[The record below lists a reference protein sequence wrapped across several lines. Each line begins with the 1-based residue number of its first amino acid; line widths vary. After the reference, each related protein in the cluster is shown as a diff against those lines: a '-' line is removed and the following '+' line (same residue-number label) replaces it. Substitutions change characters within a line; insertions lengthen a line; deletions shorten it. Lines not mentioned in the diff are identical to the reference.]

1 MKKIMP
7 IFIILTLIFI
17 TGCSLGNTPTSKI
30 DELMGKYQRLDTE
43 IKDEIKEVVAS
54 NNIDESYQ
62 DRYIKALEK
71 QYCNLTYEIKDEA
84 IDGNTATVT
93 TQIEVIDYKKALN
106 TIDRDNLTD
115 EEYYEQSLTAIEEA
129 KDKVTYT
136 IEFTLTKDNAGNWQ
150 LDELSEVDKKKLQGT
165 Y

>member
-7 IFIILTLIFI
+7 IFIFLTLIFI
-17 TGCSLGNTPTSKI
+17 TGCSLGNTPTSKV

-71 QYCNLTYEIKDEA
+71 QYCNLTYEIKNET
-84 IDGNTATVT
+84 IDGNTAIVT
-93 TQIEVIDYKKALN
+93 TQIEVTDYKKALN
-106 TIDRDNLTD
+106 TIDRDDLTD
-115 EEYYEQSLTAIEEA
+115 EEYYEESLTAIEEA
-129 KDKVTYT
+129 KEKVTYT
-136 IEFTLTKDNAGNWQ
+136 IDFTLTKDDAGNWQ
-150 LDELSEVDKKKLQGT
+150 LDELSVVDKKKIQGT

>member
-7 IFIILTLIFI
+7 IFIFLTLIFI
-17 TGCSLGNTPTSKI
+17 TGCSLGNTPTSKV

-71 QYCNLTYEIKDEA
+71 QYCNLTYEIKNEA
-84 IDGNTATVT
+84 IDGNTAIVT
-93 TQIEVIDYKKALN
+93 TQIEVTDYKKALN
-106 TIDRDNLTD
+106 TIDRDDLTD
-115 EEYYEQSLTAIEEA
+115 EEYYEESLTAIEEA
-129 KDKVTYT
+129 NEKVTYT
-136 IEFTLTKDNAGNWQ
+136 IDFTLTKDDASNWQ
-150 LDELSEVDKKKLQGT
+150 LDELSEVDKKKIQGT

>member
-1 MKKIMP
+1 MP
-7 IFIILTLIFI
+7 IFIFLTLIFI
-17 TGCSLGNTPTSKI
+17 TGCSLGNTPTSKV

-71 QYCNLTYEIKDEA
+71 QYCNLTYEIKNEA
-84 IDGNTATVT
+84 IDGNTAIVT
-93 TQIEVIDYKKALN
+93 TQIEVTDYKKALN
-106 TIDRDNLTD
+106 TIDRDDLTD
-115 EEYYEQSLTAIEEA
+115 EEYYEESLTAIEEA
-129 KDKVTYT
+129 NEKVTYT
-136 IEFTLTKDNAGNWQ
+136 IDFTLTKDDASNWQ
-150 LDELSEVDKKKLQGT
+150 LDELSEVDKKKIQGT

>member
-1 MKKIMP
+1 MP
-7 IFIILTLIFI
+7 IFIFLTLIFI
-17 TGCSLGNTPTSKI
+17 TGCSLGNTPTSKV

-71 QYCNLTYEIKDEA
+71 QYCNLTYEIKNET
-84 IDGNTATVT
+84 IDGNTAIVT
-93 TQIEVIDYKKALN
+93 TQIEVTDYKKALN
-106 TIDRDNLTD
+106 TIDRDDLTD
-115 EEYYEQSLTAIEEA
+115 EEYYEESLTAIEEA
-129 KDKVTYT
+129 KEKVTYT
-136 IEFTLTKDNAGNWQ
+136 IDFTLTKDDAGNWQ
-150 LDELSEVDKKKLQGT
+150 LDELSEVDKKKIQGT

>member
-7 IFIILTLIFI
+7 IFIFLTLIFI
-17 TGCSLGNTPTSKI
+17 TGCSLGNTPTSKV

-71 QYCNLTYEIKDEA
+71 QYCNLTYEIKNEA
-84 IDGNTATVT
+84 IDGNTAIVT
-93 TQIEVIDYKKALN
+93 TQIEVTDYKKALN
-106 TIDRDNLTD
+106 TIDRDDLTD
-115 EEYYEQSLTAIEEA
+115 EEYYEESLTAIEEA
-129 KDKVTYT
+129 NEKVTYT
-136 IEFTLTKDNAGNWQ
+136 IDFTLTKDDAGNWQ
-150 LDELSEVDKKKLQGT
+150 LDELSEVDKKKIQGT

>member
-7 IFIILTLIFI
+7 IFIFLTLIFI
-17 TGCSLGNTPTSKI
+17 TGCSLGNTPTSKV

-54 NNIDESYQ
+54 NNINESYQ

-71 QYCNLTYEIKDEA
+71 QYCNLTYEIKNEA
-84 IDGNTATVT
+84 IDGNTAIVT
-93 TQIEVIDYKKALN
+93 TQIEVTDYKKALN
-106 TIDRDNLTD
+106 TIDRDDLTD
-115 EEYYEQSLTAIEEA
+115 EEYYEESLTAIEEA
-129 KDKVTYT
+129 NEKVTYT
-136 IEFTLTKDNAGNWQ
+136 IDFTLTKDDAGNWQ
-150 LDELSEVDKKKLQGT
+150 LDELSEVDKKKIQGT

>member
-7 IFIILTLIFI
+7 IFIFLTLIFI
-17 TGCSLGNTPTSKI
+17 TGCSLGNTPTSKV

-71 QYCNLTYEIKDEA
+71 QYCNLTYEIKNET
-84 IDGNTATVT
+84 IDGNTAIVT
-93 TQIEVIDYKKALN
+93 TQIEVTEFKKALN
-106 TIDRDNLTD
+106 TIDRDDLTD
-115 EEYYEQSLTAIEEA
+115 EEYYEESLTAIEEA
-129 KDKVTYT
+129 KEKVTYT
-136 IEFTLTKDNAGNWQ
+136 IDFTLTKDDAGNWQ
-150 LDELSEVDKKKLQGT
+150 LDELSEVDKKKIQGT

>member
-7 IFIILTLIFI
+7 IFIFLTLIFI
-17 TGCSLGNTPTSKI
+17 TGCSLGNTPTSKV

-71 QYCNLTYEIKDEA
+71 QYCNLTYEIKNET
-84 IDGNTATVT
+84 IDGNTAIVT
-93 TQIEVIDYKKALN
+93 TQIEVTDYKKALN
-106 TIDRDNLTD
+106 TIDRDDLTD
-115 EEYYEQSLTAIEEA
+115 EEYYEESLTAIE
-129 KDKVTYT
+129 
-136 IEFTLTKDNAGNWQ
+136 
-150 LDELSEVDKKKLQGT
+150 
-165 Y
+165 

>member
-7 IFIILTLIFI
+7 IFIFLTLIFI
-17 TGCSLGNTPTSKI
+17 TGCSLGNTPTSKV

-71 QYCNLTYEIKDEA
+71 QYCNLTYEIKNEA
-84 IDGNTATVT
+84 IDGNTAIVT
-93 TQIEVIDYKKALN
+93 TQIEVTDYKKALN
-106 TIDRDNLTD
+106 TIDRDDLTD
-115 EEYYEQSLTAIEEA
+115 EEYYEESLIAIEEA
-129 KDKVTYT
+129 KEKVTYT
-136 IEFTLTKDNAGNWQ
+136 IDFTLTKDDAGNWQ
-150 LDELSEVDKKKLQGT
+150 LDELSEVDKKKIQGT

>member
-7 IFIILTLIFI
+7 IFIFLTLIFI
-17 TGCSLGNTPTSKI
+17 TGCSLGNTPTSKV

-71 QYCNLTYEIKDEA
+71 QYCNLTYEIKNEA
-84 IDGNTATVT
+84 IDGNTAIVT
-93 TQIEVIDYKKALN
+93 TQIEVTDYKKALN
-106 TIDRDNLTD
+106 TIDRDDLTD
-115 EEYYEQSLTAIEEA
+115 EEYYEESLTAIEQA
-129 KDKVTYT
+129 KEKVTYT
-136 IEFTLTKDNAGNWQ
+136 IDFTLTKDDAGNWQ
-150 LDELSEVDKKKLQGT
+150 LDELSEVDKKKIQGT

>member
-7 IFIILTLIFI
+7 IFIFLTLIFI
-17 TGCSLGNTPTSKI
+17 TGCSLGNTPTSKV

-71 QYCNLTYEIKDEA
+71 QYCNLTYEIKNET
-84 IDGNTATVT
+84 IDGNTAIVT
-93 TQIEVIDYKKALN
+93 TQNEVTDYKKALN
-106 TIDRDNLTD
+106 TIDRDDLTD
-115 EEYYEQSLTAIEEA
+115 EEYYEESLTAIEEA
-129 KDKVTYT
+129 KEKVTYT
-136 IEFTLTKDNAGNWQ
+136 IDFTLTKDDAGNWQ
-150 LDELSEVDKKKLQGT
+150 LDELSEVDKKKIQGT

>member
-7 IFIILTLIFI
+7 IFIFLTLIFI
-17 TGCSLGNTPTSKI
+17 TGCSLGNTPTSKV

-71 QYCNLTYEIKDEA
+71 QYCNLTYEIKNET
-84 IDGNTATVT
+84 IDGNTAIVT
-93 TQIEVIDYKKALN
+93 TQIEVTDYKKALN
-106 TIDRDNLTD
+106 TIDRDDLTD
-115 EEYYEQSLTAIEEA
+115 EEYYEESLTAIEEA
-129 KDKVTYT
+129 KEKVTYT
-136 IEFTLTKDNAGNWQ
+136 IDFTLTKDDAGNWQ
-150 LDELSEVDKKKLQGT
+150 LDELSEVDKKKIQGT

>member
-7 IFIILTLIFI
+7 IFIFLTLIFI
-17 TGCSLGNTPTSKI
+17 TGCSLGNTPTSKV

-54 NNIDESYQ
+54 NNINESYQ

-71 QYCNLTYEIKDEA
+71 QYCNLTYEIKNEA
-84 IDGNTATVT
+84 IDGNTAIVT
-93 TQIEVIDYKKALN
+93 TQIEVTDYKKALN
-106 TIDRDNLTD
+106 TIDRDDLTD
-115 EEYYEQSLTAIEEA
+115 EEYYEESLTAIEEA
-129 KDKVTYT
+129 NEKVTYT
-136 IEFTLTKDNAGNWQ
+136 IDFTLTKDDASNWQ
-150 LDELSEVDKKKLQGT
+150 LDELSEVDKKKIQGT